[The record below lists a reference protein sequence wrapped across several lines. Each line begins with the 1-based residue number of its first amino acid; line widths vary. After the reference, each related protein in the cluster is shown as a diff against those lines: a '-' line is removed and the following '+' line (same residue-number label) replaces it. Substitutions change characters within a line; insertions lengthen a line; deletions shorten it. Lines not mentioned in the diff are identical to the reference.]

1 MKIGSQNKWIK
12 LFIQIIFFIVLSI
25 WFVYPL
31 QKNGI
36 IYFGDDMKYH
46 VNRILELI
54 NNLRNGNVYP
64 YIYTYTFDKIGYPL
78 GIFYPWVT
86 LLPFAFFSIV
96 LKSTVNG
103 IYAGFAFYTFL
114 TLVFMYICVKKMNK
128 SKFQANI
135 AAIMYAFCAYRTID
149 AFSRFALGEFLAM
162 VFLPLCLYGMYAI
175 LFGDKKDWPFLAFG
189 MSFTLLSHVLS
200 TFIFTLALLT
210 IFLIFIWFVED
221 KINTIVS
228 LLKAGILAISS
239 SAIFLFPFIE
249 QEMFQKFNPPSP
261 MDITSTANYM
271 DQIVQASLRNSVLRS
286 TSGIAYGIG
295 ITLFMVIIVGIVF
308 FERFDLTSKTIYLLG
323 IISFVI
329 TSTIFPWNLFK
340 NTPVSLIQFPMRILV
355 LTSVFLSYSG
365 SDIIELMLSSINSMT
380 RKKLFKISM
389 ILLILIPWFSSISQ
403 FKKASQSN
411 GEIYNGSLVENYN
424 GSLKEYRYGIAW
436 YLDQYTPKKSMPS
449 YKEIENH
456 LAIIDGKKE
465 KITSIYSKPNELIYK
480 NLKIKAGEKVDLPI
494 SIYKNLHVYQA
505 GKELKLINSKRN
517 TVAFRTNSN
526 KSVVVKYVPSIID
539 RLGILLTSMAW
550 IISLAAVIYK
560 RVKYKARRGTVSC
573 QSNT

>member
-12 LFIQIIFFIVLSI
+12 LFIQILFFIVLSI

-64 YIYTYTFDKIGYPL
+64 YIYTYTFNKIGYPL

-86 LLPFAFFSIV
+86 LLPFAVFSII
-96 LKSTVNG
+96 LKNTVNG

-114 TLVFMYICVKKMNK
+114 TLIFMYICVKKMNK

-149 AFSRFALGEFLAM
+149 AFSRFALGEFLGM

-175 LFGDKKDWPFLAFG
+175 LFGNKKDWPFLAFG

-221 KINTIVS
+221 KISTIVS
-228 LLKAGILAISS
+228 LLKASILAISS
-239 SAIFLFPFIE
+239 SAMFLFPFIE

-295 ITLFMVIIVGIVF
+295 ITLLMVIIVGIIF
-308 FERFDLTSKTIYLLG
+308 FERFDLTSRTIYLLG
-323 IISFVI
+323 VISFVI

-380 RKKLFKISM
+380 RKNFFKISM

-403 FKKASQSN
+403 FKKEASQSN

-424 GSLKEYRYGIAW
+424 GSLKEYRNGIAW

-465 KITSIYSKPNELIYK
+465 KIASIYSKPNELIYK
-480 NLKIKAGEKVDLPI
+480 GLKIKAGEKVELPI
-494 SIYKNLHVYQA
+494 AIYKNLHVYQA
-505 GKELKLINSKRN
+505 SKELKLINSKRN

-539 RLGILLTSMAW
+539 RLGILLTSMTW
-550 IISLAAVIYK
+550 IISLAVVICK
-560 RVKYKARRGTVSC
+560 RVKCYRW
-573 QSNT
+573 QS